1 MWESCG
7 STLYYDDV
15 AHGMAPPSDPAE
27 MSTFYQTCSP
37 IYDANPPPDPDAV
50 VLAPITASVS
60 GRGDSAEEKVA
71 TGTIDLNSSDL
82 ELVYEGAAA
91 DNNEQVI
98 VICFPNVLIEST
110 DSVSS
115 AFVLFDIDEVRPG
128 QSDADTTINIFG
140 EASSSCVAPTAA
152 ANDVSSRAATTAAVT
167 WQPAASANTHDDLAT
182 PDLTP
187 IVNEIIALSGWAAGN
202 SMGIMFGHVS
212 GAGSRWV
219 ESSSTNNGIATPQ
232 LVIQP
237 GLTTCTTETK
247 MAAVAD
253 RTNSGE
259 EDVTSGTI
267 YITSSDLEFMTDGGE
282 QVVGIVFPGVDIA
295 PGASVTEAMVYFDIG
310 KCTKQ
315 SDAT

>member
-1 MWESCG
+1 
-7 STLYYDDV
+7 
-15 AHGMAPPSDPAE
+15 
-27 MSTFYQTCSP
+27 
-37 IYDANPPPDPDAV
+37 
-50 VLAPITASVS
+50 
-60 GRGDSAEEKVA
+60 
-71 TGTIDLNSSDL
+71 
-82 ELVYEGAAA
+82 
-91 DNNEQVI
+91 
-98 VICFPNVLIEST
+98 
-110 DSVSS
+110 
-115 AFVLFDIDEVRPG
+115 
-128 QSDADTTINIFG
+128 
-140 EASSSCVAPTAA
+140 
-152 ANDVSSRAATTAAVT
+152 VT
-167 WQPAASANTHDDLAT
+167 WQPAASVTVHEDLIT

-237 GLTTCTTETK
+237 GLAGCTTETK

-259 EDVTSGTI
+259 ETVATGAM
-267 YITSSDLEFMTDGGE
+267 YLTSSDLEFMTDGGE

-295 PGASVTEAMVYFDIG
+295 QGTTVTEAMVYFDIG